1 MSVSIRRVVLSGLI
15 AGVTIEL
22 ILVIIAGQLYLDSLL
37 REAIEPINPAW
48 MANVSSAPGM
58 IGFIMINLLLGVS
71 RMYIYAA
78 MRPRFE
84 ARLAAVV
91 SATLAA
97 WTVEVL
103 NWGIIGLIGIF
114 TWWHICVE
122 GMIRLGITLI
132 TVYTGSMVYK
142 DAPAARPS

>member
-1 MSVSIRRVVLSGLI
+1 MSISARRVVLSGLI
-15 AGVTIEL
+15 AGAIEL

-58 IGFIMINLLLGVS
+58 IGFVMINLLLGVS

-132 TVYTGSMVYK
+132 AVYIGSMVYK